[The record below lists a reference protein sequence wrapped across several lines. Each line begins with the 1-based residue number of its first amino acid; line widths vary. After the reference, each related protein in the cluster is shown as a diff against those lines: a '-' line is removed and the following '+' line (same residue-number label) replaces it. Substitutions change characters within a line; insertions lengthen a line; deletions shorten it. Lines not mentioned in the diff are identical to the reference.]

1 MTAELDRI
9 AAFVRAFEDRRARET
24 MPFRYGTALFNRS
37 LPRLWDWNTLRLESA
52 DGASAADL
60 AVEADAVQG
69 GAGLLHRK
77 ITVDDAVVAERLAPG
92 FARIGWK
99 TQPLVVMAHR
109 REPDRIPDLSTV
121 AEVSE
126 QALRPARLAA
136 ARGDSW
142 SKDPETVRQLLI
154 GKQLRAEVGSIR
166 WFTARVDGVPASYCE
181 LYADGR
187 TAQIEDVTTLP
198 EHRGKGLASAVVLRA
213 LAAARASGH
222 DLVFLVADADDWPQ
236 ELYAKLGF
244 DAVGRFYSFL
254 RSP

>member
-9 AAFVRAFEDRRARET
+9 VAFVRAFEDRRALERV
-24 MPFRYGTALFNRS
+24 PFRYGTALFNRS

-60 AVEADAVQG
+60 AREADAVQG

-77 ITVDDAVVAERLAPG
+77 ITVDDAAVGERLAPG
-92 FARIGWK
+92 FERIGWQ
-99 TQPLVVMAHR
+99 TQPLVVMVHR
-109 REPDRIPDLSTV
+109 RAPDRAPDLSV
-121 AEVSE
+121 VDEASE
-126 QALRPARLAA
+126 EELRPARLAA

-142 SKDPETVRQLLI
+142 SKDPETIRQLII
-154 GKQLRAEVGSIR
+154 GKQLKAEATSIR
-166 WFTARVDGVPASYCE
+166 WFTAHVDGEPASYCE

-198 EHRGKGLASAVVLRA
+198 AHRGKGLAGAVVLRA
-213 LAAARASGH
+213 LAEARAGGH

-236 ELYAKLGF
+236 QLYAKLGF
-244 DAVGRFYSFL
+244 DPVGRFYSFL
-254 RSP
+254 RAP

>member
-1 MTAELDRI
+1 MTSELDRVV
-9 AAFVRAFEDRRARET
+9 AFVRAFEDQRAAET
-24 MPFRYGTALFNRS
+24 VPFRYGTALFNRS

-60 AVEADAVQG
+60 ALEADAVQG

-77 ITVDDAVVAERLAPG
+77 ITVDDAAVAERLAPG
-92 FARIGWK
+92 FTHLGWQ

-109 REPDRIPDLSTV
+109 REPDRAPDLSAV
-121 AEVSE
+121 DEVSE
-126 QALRPARLAA
+126 QALRPARMAA
-136 ARGDSW
+136 ARGNSW

-154 GKQLRAEVGSIR
+154 GKQLRAEATSIR
-166 WFTARVDGVPASYCE
+166 WFTARVDGEPASYCE
-181 LYADGR
+181 LYEDGS

-198 EHRGKGLASAVVLRA
+198 EHRGKGLASAVVLCA
-213 LAAARASGH
+213 LAEARTGGH

-244 DAVGRFYSFL
+244 DPVGQFYSFL
-254 RSP
+254 RAP